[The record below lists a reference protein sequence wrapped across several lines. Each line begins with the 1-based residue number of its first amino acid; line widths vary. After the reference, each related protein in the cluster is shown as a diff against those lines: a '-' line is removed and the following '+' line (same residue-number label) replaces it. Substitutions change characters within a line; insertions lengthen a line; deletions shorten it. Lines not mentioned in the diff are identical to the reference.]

1 MLLLRLLLLFVLLL
15 HLLLPGADSAIGAGE
30 QTVLV
35 LPCEVGALE
44 AQRAGEHALYVVGDL
59 DGGLAAG
66 AGELL
71 G

>member
-1 MLLLRLLLLFVLLL
+1 MLLLRLLLLFVVVL
-15 HLLLPGADSAIGAGE
+15 LLLPGADSAIGAGE
-30 QTVLV
+30 QAVLV